1 MVGFRTNNSTYL
13 VDQSRKQISGGIFG
27 DRLFDY
33 EKVVVILGNPAEITL
48 KNGRVVR
55 TSTVTYR
62 M

>member
-1 MVGFRTNNSTYL
+1 MEFKTNNSTYL

-33 EKVVVILGNPAEITL
+33 EKVVAILGAPAVITL
-48 KNGRVVR
+48 KNGQVVH